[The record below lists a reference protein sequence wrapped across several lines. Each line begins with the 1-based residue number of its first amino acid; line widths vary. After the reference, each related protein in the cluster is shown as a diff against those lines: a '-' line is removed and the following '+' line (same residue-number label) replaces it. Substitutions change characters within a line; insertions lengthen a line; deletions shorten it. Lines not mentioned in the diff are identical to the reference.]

1 MKIRNAI
8 SGEGGELSAIKP
20 DSHIQYTFLY
30 HNPMDRVRI
39 LGEMLLL
46 GVSEQVIRL
55 KELPPGTAHTRRRG
69 ERRVLVSEEEYFRVI
84 RRMNNNDGSTMITF
98 SSL

>member
-1 MKIRNAI
+1 MKVRNAI
-8 SGEGGELSAIKP
+8 SGEWGLLSAIKP
-20 DSHIQYTFLY
+20 DSRIQYTFLY
-30 HNPMDRVRI
+30 RNPMDKVRI

-46 GVSEQVIRL
+46 NISEKVIRL

-84 RRMNNNDGSTMITF
+84 RRMNSNDGSTAVTF

>member
-8 SGEGGELSAIKP
+8 SGEGGLLSAIKP
-20 DSHIQYTFLY
+20 DTHIRYTFLY
-30 HNPMDRVRI
+30 RNQEDQVQIM
-39 LGEMLLL
+39 GELLL
-46 GVSEQVIRL
+46 LNIPEHVIRL
-55 KELPPGTAHTRRRG
+55 KELPSGYAHTRRRG

-84 RRMNNNDGSTMITF
+84 RRMNSNDGSTLITF